1 MKRHDT
7 RHRVR
12 RIAVAL
18 VAAGLA
24 AVPPAAWAHAEFV
37 GGDSAPADSDQTLTL
52 NVPEERGPAIHN
64 AKVIVEVPGG
74 FSVLGCE
81 PKPEWSCAPSESGGR
96 HVITWNRTGG
106 ADPDGHFT
114 FRVHTADRP
123 GSYPFEVNQFYA
135 DGDSSRWDGPPDSDS
150 PAPVLRVG

>member
-1 MKRHDT
+1 MNTT
-7 RHRVR
+7 RPRVR
-12 RIAVAL
+12 LAAVAV

-24 AVPPAAWAHAEFV
+24 AVPTTAWAHAEFV
-37 GGDSAPADSDQTLTL
+37 GRDAVPADSDETLTL
-52 NVPEERGPAIHN
+52 DVPEERGPAMHN

-74 FSVLGCE
+74 FSVVSCE

-96 HVITWNRTGG
+96 AVITWTRTAG

-114 FRVHTADRP
+114 FRVHTASRP
-123 GSYPFEVNQFYA
+123 GSYPFEVNQFYV
-135 DGDSSRWDGPPDSDS
+135 DGESARWDGPPDSDS